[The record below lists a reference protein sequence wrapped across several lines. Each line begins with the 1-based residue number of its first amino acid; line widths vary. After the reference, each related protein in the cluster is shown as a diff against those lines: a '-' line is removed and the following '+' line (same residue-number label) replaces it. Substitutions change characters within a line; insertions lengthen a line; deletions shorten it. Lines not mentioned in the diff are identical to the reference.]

1 MEEKT
6 RQQNKKKSRKQK
18 NDQLGE
24 DLLGNW
30 AKFQQ
35 NGLKIGGKKLW
46 NSAEIDNKKVL
57 DILNFCIY
65 IVICTIVTVGMRA
78 ESDFYYT
85 S

>member
-24 DLLGNW
+24 DLLGNG

-35 NGLKIGGKKLW
+35 NELKIGRKKL
-46 NSAEIDNKKVL
+46 
-57 DILNFCIY
+57 
-65 IVICTIVTVGMRA
+65 
-78 ESDFYYT
+78 
-85 S
+85 